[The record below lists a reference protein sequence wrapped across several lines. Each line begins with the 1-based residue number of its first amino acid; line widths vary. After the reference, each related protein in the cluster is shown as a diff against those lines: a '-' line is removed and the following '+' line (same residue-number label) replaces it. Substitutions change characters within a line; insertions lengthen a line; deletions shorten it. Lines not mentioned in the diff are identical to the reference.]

1 MISNPLFRL
10 FRLLLLFRLSDI
22 VKRTNRSLP
31 MSTVTQREPVAPT
44 EAEAQM
50 ANDSGRRLARYAQRD
65 LKLQIAGKHGEA
77 ITLPASAVRLLVRL
91 LSEMA
96 AGNTVTLVPIH
107 AELTTQQAADS
118 LGVSRPFLVK
128 LLDEGSIPSRK
139 VGTHRRVLFSDL
151 MAYRQKTDK
160 QRLKALDELAA
171 QAQELKMG
179 Y

>member
-1 MISNPLFRL
+1 
-10 FRLLLLFRLSDI
+10 
-22 VKRTNRSLP
+22 
-31 MSTVTQREPVAPT
+31 MSTAALREPVAPT
-44 EAEAQM
+44 EADVQLASESA
-50 ANDSGRRLARYAQRD
+50 RRLARYAQRN
-65 LKLQIAGKHGEA
+65 LKLQIVGKHGQA

-96 AGNTVTLVPIH
+96 AGNAVTLVPTH
-107 AELTTQQAADS
+107 AELTTQQAAEA

-139 VGTHRRVLFSDL
+139 VGTHRRVLFSNL
-151 MAYRQKTDK
+151 MAYRQKTDQ
-160 QRLKALDELAA
+160 QRLKTLDELAV